1 MMKNSLKSNLISKP
15 LEIPTRL
22 LVNQKTSITTRKNN
36 RKSAKLRR
44 QRGYHWED
52 TLVKRFNSTNGWK
65 AFRLGSPSIALPDI
79 LAVSDSFN
87 SIFAIEAKSGTSTSL
102 QVPFDQILR
111 CLNWTTTFGLYK
123 NRKVILAFKF
133 LSKKRI
139 DIGEYENRELKEY
152 YKIWNES
159 QEVVNCVCTYNG
171 EVYGIKN
178 GKHKKLVLN
187 EFVPPFIIKK
197 RGRPKK

>member
-1 MMKNSLKSNLISKP
+1 MKNDLTSNLISKP
-15 LEIPTRL
+15 LEIPTRFFP
-22 LVNQKTSITTRKNN
+22 NKKISITTRKNN
-36 RKSAKLRR
+36 IKSAKLRR

-79 LAVSDSFN
+79 LVVSDRFN

-111 CLNWTTTFGLYK
+111 CLNWTKTFGLYK
-123 NRKVILAFKF
+123 QRKVILAFKF

-139 DIGEYENRELKEY
+139 DIGKYEKRELKEH
-152 YKIWNES
+152 YKIWDES

-171 EVYGIKN
+171 ETYGIKN
-178 GKHKKLVLN
+178 KKHKKLVLD
-187 EFVPPFIIKK
+187 EFTPPFIIKK